1 VAAHLERPA
10 QRVSRNVV
18 VLSWVS
24 FFQDA
29 ASEML
34 YPVLPL
40 FLTGVLGASPAAVG
54 LIEGLAEAL
63 SSILKG
69 VSGQLADRMARR
81 PLVALGYGLSS
92 VSKGLIAIAT
102 GWPFVLFCRSLDR
115 VGKGIR
121 TSPRDALIASDTLPE
136 MRGQAF
142 GFHSAFD
149 TAGAVVGP
157 LVGLVLY
164 ELLHHRL
171 RPLFALAVIPAMVS
185 TALIG
190 FVRENRH
197 PQRDRRNQHGAGP
210 LPLPESFW
218 RMIIFL
224 AIFGLANFSDALI
237 ILRMKQLG
245 LGFVSVMLA
254 YALYNLS
261 YAGFSYPAGIVS
273 DRIPKS
279 LVFATGLAFFS
290 IAYLGFGLIQHAKWI
305 WPLLVVYGAYT
316 ALTDGVG
323 KAWIAET
330 VPAES
335 VGTALGYFQGILGIG
350 SLIAGIWAGLA
361 WGRNGTIPFLLSG
374 SVVALLALTLIL
386 WQRPS
391 RFGNRPLKSSVA

>member
-1 VAAHLERPA
+1 
-10 QRVSRNVV
+10 
-18 VLSWVS
+18 VS

-81 PLVALGYGLSS
+81 PLVVLGYCLSS

-142 GFHSAFD
+142 GFHRAFD

-157 LVGLVLY
+157 LLGLMLY

-171 RPLFALAVIPAMVS
+171 RPLFALAVIPAVVS

-190 FVRENRH
+190 FVQENRQ
-197 PQRDRRNQHGAGP
+197 PRRDRRNQHGAGP
-210 LPLPESFW
+210 LPESFW
-218 RMIIFL
+218 RIIIFL

-245 LGFVSVMLA
+245 LGFVWVMLA

-261 YAGFSYPAGIVS
+261 YAALSYPAGVVS

-290 IAYLGFGLIQHAKWI
+290 IAYLGFGLIRHAEWI
-305 WPLLVVYGAYT
+305 WPLLCVYGAYT

-323 KAWIAET
+323 RAWISET
-330 VPAES
+330 VPAQS
-335 VGTALGYFQGILGIG
+335 IGTALGYFQGILGIG

-374 SVVALLALTLIL
+374 SVVAFLALILIL
-386 WQRPS
+386 WRRPS
-391 RFGNRPLKSSVA
+391 RFGNGPLKSSVA

>member
-1 VAAHLERPA
+1 MHSV
-10 QRVSRNVV
+10 QRLSRNVV

-34 YPVLPL
+34 YPILPL

-54 LIEGLAEAL
+54 LIEGVAEGL

-69 VSGQLADRMARR
+69 ISGRLADRMAKR

-92 VSKGLIAIAT
+92 VSKGLIALAT

-121 TSPRDALIASDTLPE
+121 TSPRDALIASDTPLE
-136 MRGQAF
+136 MRGKAF
-142 GFHSAFD
+142 GFHRAFD
-149 TAGAVVGP
+149 SAGAVVGP
-157 LVGLVLY
+157 LLGLVFY
-164 ELLHHRL
+164 ELLQHRL
-171 RPLFALAVIPAMVS
+171 RPLFALAVIPAVVS

-190 FVRENRH
+190 FVRENRQ
-197 PQRDRRNQHGAGP
+197 PPSDRRKQRGAGP
-210 LPLPESFW
+210 LPRSFW
-218 RMIIFL
+218 RIMIFL

-245 LGFVSVMLA
+245 LEFVSVMLA
-254 YALYNLS
+254 YALYNFS
-261 YAGFSYPAGIVS
+261 YAALSYPAGVVS

-279 LVFATGLAFFS
+279 LVFGTGLAFFA
-290 IAYLGFGLIQHAKWI
+290 IAYLGFGLIKQAEWI
-305 WPLLVVYGAYT
+305 WPLLIVYGAYT

-350 SLIAGIWAGLA
+350 SLLAGVWAGLA
-361 WGRNGTIPFLLSG
+361 WGGDGTIPFVLSG
-374 SVVALLALTLIL
+374 SVVASLALILIL

-391 RFGNRPLKSSVA
+391 RFPNRSLKSSVA

>member
-1 VAAHLERPA
+1 MAAAPVHSV
-10 QRVSRNVV
+10 QRLSRNVV

-54 LIEGLAEAL
+54 LIEGVAEAL

-69 VSGQLADRMARR
+69 VSGRLADRMARR

-121 TSPRDALIASDTLPE
+121 TSPRDALIASDTPLE
-136 MRGQAF
+136 MRGRAF
-142 GFHSAFD
+142 GFHRAFD

-157 LVGLVLY
+157 LFGLVLY

-171 RPLFALAVIPAMVS
+171 RRLFALAVIPAMVS
-185 TALIG
+185 TALVG
-190 FVRENRH
+190 FVRENQQ
-197 PQRDRRNQHGAGP
+197 PESDRGEQHGAGP
-210 LPLPESFW
+210 LPGSFW
-218 RMIIFL
+218 RIIVFL

-261 YAGFSYPAGIVS
+261 YAALSYPAGVVS

-279 LVFATGLAFFS
+279 LVFATGLAFFA
-290 IAYLGFGLIQHAKWI
+290 IAYLGFGLIQHPGWI

-330 VPAES
+330 VPAQS

-350 SLIAGIWAGLA
+350 SLIAGVWAGLA

-374 SVVALLALTLIL
+374 SVVACLALILIV
-386 WQRPS
+386 WQRS
-391 RFGNRPLKSSVA
+391 SWFGNRSLESSVA

>member
-1 VAAHLERPA
+1 MHSV
-10 QRVSRNVV
+10 QRLSRNVV

-54 LIEGLAEAL
+54 LIEGVAEAL
-63 SSILKG
+63 SSLLKG
-69 VSGQLADRMARR
+69 VSGRLADRMARR

-121 TSPRDALIASDTLPE
+121 TSPRDALIVWDTPLE
-136 MRGQAF
+136 MRGRAF
-142 GFHSAFD
+142 GFHRAFD

-157 LVGLVLY
+157 LVGLLLY

-171 RPLFALAVIPAMVS
+171 RPLFLLAVVPAVVS

-190 FVRENRH
+190 LVRENRQPH
-197 PQRDRRNQHGAGP
+197 SDRREQHRAGP
-210 LPLPESFW
+210 LPASFW
-218 RMIIFL
+218 RVIAFL
-224 AIFGLANFSDALI
+224 GIFGLANFSDALI
-237 ILRMKQLG
+237 ILRLKQLG

-254 YALYNLS
+254 YALYNFS
-261 YAGFSYPAGIVS
+261 YAGLSYPAGVVS
-273 DRIPKS
+273 DRISKS
-279 LVFATGLAFFS
+279 FVFATGLAFFA
-290 IAYLGFGLIQHAKWI
+290 IAYLGFGLIQHAGWI

-330 VPAES
+330 VPAAS
-335 VGTALGYFQGILGIG
+335 VGSALGYFQGNLGIG
-350 SLIAGIWAGLA
+350 SLIAGVWAGLS

-374 SVVALLALTLIL
+374 SIVACLALILIV
-386 WQRPS
+386 WQRS
-391 RFGNRPLKSSVA
+391 SSFSNGSLESSVA

>member
-1 VAAHLERPA
+1 MTTLVRSSRPF
-10 QRVSRNVV
+10 SRNVV

-54 LIEGLAEAL
+54 LIEGVAEAL

-69 VSGQLADRMARR
+69 VSGRLADRMARR

-92 VSKGLIAIAT
+92 LSKGLIAIAA

-121 TSPRDALIASDTLPE
+121 TSPRDALIAAETAPE
-136 MRGQAF
+136 MRGRAF
-142 GFHSAFD
+142 GFHRAFD

-157 LVGLVLY
+157 LLGLGLY
-164 ELLHHRL
+164 KVLHHQLRL
-171 RPLFALAVIPAMVS
+171 LFLLAVIPALVS

-190 FVRENRH
+190 FVREKRQ
-197 PQRDRRNQHGAGP
+197 PQGDRRRQRQSPGP
-210 LPLPESFW
+210 LPKSFW
-218 RMIIFL
+218 RVIVFL
-224 AIFGLANFSDALI
+224 GLFGLINFSDALI

-245 LGFVSVMLA
+245 FGFVAVMLA
-254 YALYNLS
+254 YALYNVS
-261 YAGFSYPAGIVS
+261 YAALSYPAGVVS
-273 DRIPKS
+273 DRIPKGF
-279 LVFATGLAFFS
+279 VFAVGLIFFGV
-290 IAYLGFGLIQHAKWI
+290 AYLGFGFIRKPEWI
-305 WPLLVVYGAYT
+305 WPLLLIYGAYT

-323 KAWIAET
+323 KAWIAGT
-330 VPAES
+330 VPVEN
-335 VGTALGYFQGILGIG
+335 VGAALGYFQGILGIG
-350 SLIAGIWAGLA
+350 SLVAGVWAGLA
-361 WGRNGTIPFLLSG
+361 WGGNGTIPFLISG
-374 SVVALLALTLIL
+374 SIAALLALILIV

-391 RFGNRPLKSSVA
+391 GIRLESSVA